1 MEYSSKLKKPHAVCV
16 PLPAQGHINPM
27 LKLAKLL
34 HSRGFHITFLH
45 TVFNYER
52 LIKSKDPDSMK
63 GVENFI
69 FETVSD
75 GLPPSNPREILD
87 LPVLCVSM
95 PIHCKNSFRK
105 LIKKLNSSAD
115 VPPVTCV
122 VSDGVMSFT
131 LEVARE
137 FNIPEILLFT
147 PSACGMWGYLHFDEL
162 LQRGYFPFK
171 DESCLSNGYLD
182 TIIDWIPAMEGV
194 RLKDLPTFIRT
205 TNRDDIMFNYNLE
218 SVNNA
223 LKTGSLILNTFD
235 ELEQDVLDAMKSKF
249 PNIYTIG
256 PLSLLS
262 EQIICDAKIESVE
275 ASLWNGDDKCL
286 EWLDKRDA
294 GSVVYVNYG
303 SLIIMT
309 PKQLSEFAWGLANS
323 KYSFL
328 WVIRPNLVHG
338 GTEIIS
344 QDFLDEIKDRG
355 LILDWCPQE
364 KVLGHP
370 SVRGFLTHCGWNS
383 SLESISHGVPMICW
397 PFFAE
402 QQTNCHY
409 LCSKWGIGLEIDSD
423 VKREEVE
430 GLLRELMDGKM
441 GEEMRGKAIELKKRA
456 ERATK
461 QGGSSYINFDMLV
474 QNLKGES

>member
-1 MEYSSKLKKPHAVCV
+1 
-16 PLPAQGHINPM
+16 M
-27 LKLAKLL
+27 L
-34 HSRGFHITFLH
+34 R
-45 TVFNYER
+45 
-52 LIKSKDPDSMK
+52 
-63 GVENFI
+63 
-69 FETVSD
+69 
-75 GLPPSNPREILD
+75 
-87 LPVLCVSM
+87 
-95 PIHCKNSFRK
+95 
-105 LIKKLNSSAD
+105 
-115 VPPVTCV
+115 
-122 VSDGVMSFT
+122 
-131 LEVARE
+131 
-137 FNIPEILLFT
+137 
-147 PSACGMWGYLHFDEL
+147 YL
-162 LQRGYFPFK
+162 

-182 TIIDWIPAMEGV
+182 TIIDWIPAMEGI

-223 LKTGSLILNTFD
+223 LKTGSIILNTFD
-235 ELEQDVLDAMKSKF
+235 DLEQDVLDAMKSKF
-249 PNIYTIG
+249 PDIYTVG

-262 EQIICDAKIESVE
+262 EQITCDAKMESVE
-275 ASLWNGDDKCL
+275 ASLWKEDDKCL

-309 PKQLSEFAWGLANS
+309 PKQLREFAWGLANS

-328 WVIRPNLVHG
+328 WVIRPNLVNG

-370 SVRGFLTHCGWNS
+370 SLGGFLTHCGWNS
-383 SLESISHGVPMICW
+383 TLESISHGVPMICW

-409 LCSKWGIGLEIDSD
+409 LCSKWGIGVEIDSD
-423 VKREEVE
+423 VEREEVE

-441 GEEMRGKAIELKKRA
+441 GKQMKEKAMELKQRA

-461 QGGSSYINFDMLV
+461 QGGSSYINFHKLV
-474 QNLKGES
+474 QNLKEES